1 LIRIPATEKYVDDWL
16 HNLPVIWMAGVVF
29 GVTYLI
35 AAAIYAV
42 VMVLATGE
50 RARAFKAV
58 SPGIL
63 SPLGVLFGLFVAF
76 TAVQVWND
84 NDRANA
90 AVDREASALRE
101 VVVLAASFPGEPQ
114 ARLRALIRRHIEV
127 AATQEWPMMVHRTA
141 ATMNITPHHL
151 DEALQLTL
159 ALTPSGQGQQIAQ
172 REIATE
178 LGAALDARHQRFVV
192 SLAEVKFVKWS
203 FLFVQA
209 FCVMIIIALMQSD
222 NRLATSIT
230 MGVFATGVAASVVL
244 ILSFDRPFIGQLS
257 VGPDS
262 LLRVIPEAAALPVVA
277 APAAPSAPEAPAAA
291 PPPIN
296 PLEKPASKPVA
307 HAGGVASAVFPSEI
321 SPAHAGEQ
329 PSVARLKTCSE
340 QYHAN
345 ATTNSNGGLK
355 WNSYRKECKK
365 RLKS

>member
-1 LIRIPATEKYVDDWL
+1 MNDWL
-16 HNLPVIWMAGVVF
+16 HNLPVIWMAVVVC
-29 GVTYLI
+29 GATSLI
-35 AAAIYAV
+35 TAAIYAV

-63 SPLGVLFGLFVAF
+63 SPLGVIFGLFVAF

-114 ARLRALIRRHIEV
+114 ARLRALIRRHIEA
-127 AATQEWPMMVHRTA
+127 AATQEWPMMAHRT

-178 LGAALDARHQRFVV
+178 LGAALDARHQRFIV

-222 NRLATSIT
+222 NRLATSIA

-257 VGPDS
+257 VGFDS
-262 LLRVIPEAAALPVVA
+262 LLRVMPEAAASPVVA

-307 HAGGVASAVFPSEI
+307 HARGVASAVFPSEI

-345 ATTNSNGGLK
+345 TATNSNGGLK

-365 RLKS
+365 RLKG

>member
-1 LIRIPATEKYVDDWL
+1 
-16 HNLPVIWMAGVVF
+16 M
-29 GVTYLI
+29 
-35 AAAIYAV
+35 
-42 VMVLATGE
+42 LA
-50 RARAFKAV
+50 
-58 SPGIL
+58 
-63 SPLGVLFGLFVAF
+63 
-76 TAVQVWND
+76 
-84 NDRANA
+84 
-90 AVDREASALRE
+90 
-101 VVVLAASFPGEPQ
+101 
-114 ARLRALIRRHIEV
+114 
-127 AATQEWPMMVHRTA
+127 HRTA
-141 ATMNITPHHL
+141 TTKNIIPHHL

-178 LGAALDARHQRFVV
+178 LGAARDARHQRFLV

-209 FCVMIIIALMQSD
+209 FCVMVTIALTHSD

-230 MGVFATGVAASVVL
+230 MGLFATGVAAAVAL
-244 ILSFDRPFIGQLS
+244 ILSFDRPFVGQLA

-262 LLRVIPEAAALPVVA
+262 SLRVMPEAAASPVVA

-345 ATTNSNGGLK
+345 AATNSNGGLK
-355 WNSYRKECKK
+355 WNSYRNECKK
-365 RLKS
+365 RLKG

>member
-1 LIRIPATEKYVDDWL
+1 MDDWL
-16 HNLPVIWMAGVVF
+16 HNLPVIWMAVVVF

-35 AAAIYAV
+35 AATIYAV

-114 ARLRALIRRHIEV
+114 ARLSALIRRHIEV
-127 AATQEWPMMVHRTA
+127 AATQEWPILARRTA

-178 LGAALDARHQRFVV
+178 LGAALDARHQRFFV

-230 MGVFATGVAASVVL
+230 MGVFATGVAASVAL
-244 ILSFDRPFIGQLS
+244 ILSYDRPFIGQLS

-262 LLRVIPEAAALPVVA
+262 LLRVMPEAAAPPVVA
-277 APAAPSAPEAPAAA
+277 AQVAPPAPVAPAAA
-291 PPPIN
+291 RSRNRRQNRWRTPGEWPRLYF
-296 PLEKPASKPVA
+296 PLKFLLPTLGNKHPWRASKPV
-307 HAGGVASAVFPSEI
+307 SNNITPT
-321 SPAHAGEQ
+321 PQ
-329 PSVARLKTCSE
+329 PIPMA
-340 QYHAN
+340 A
-345 ATTNSNGGLK
+345 
-355 WNSYRKECKK
+355 
-365 RLKS
+365 

>member
-1 LIRIPATEKYVDDWL
+1 
-16 HNLPVIWMAGVVF
+16 M
-29 GVTYLI
+29 
-35 AAAIYAV
+35 
-42 VMVLATGE
+42 LAH
-50 RARAFKAV
+50 
-58 SPGIL
+58 
-63 SPLGVLFGLFVAF
+63 
-76 TAVQVWND
+76 Q
-84 NDRANA
+84 
-90 AVDREASALRE
+90 
-101 VVVLAASFPGEPQ
+101 
-114 ARLRALIRRHIEV
+114 
-127 AATQEWPMMVHRTA
+127 TA

-151 DEALQLTL
+151 DEALQLAL

-192 SLAEVKFVKWS
+192 SVAEVKFVKWS

-244 ILSFDRPFIGQLS
+244 ILSFDRPFVGQLS

-262 LLRVIPEAAALPVVA
+262 SLRVMPEAAASPLVA

-296 PLEKPASKPVA
+296 PLEKTASKSVA
-307 HAGGVASAVFPSEI
+307 QAGGAASAVFPSEI

-329 PSVARLKTCSE
+329 PSVARLKTCS
-340 QYHAN
+340 YHAN
-345 ATTNSNGGLK
+345 AATNSNGGL
-355 WNSYRKECKK
+355 WNSYRNECKK
-365 RLKS
+365 RLKG